1 MLQAALA
8 VDDQQ
13 PVVDAVEHGL
23 QALLAGQQ
31 FVDVGL
37 LVLAQRLGHQPEAA
51 GQLVDFYGLA
61 DGQRDIEVT
70 LAELISSFS
79 QGFDGLPEAAGDV
92 VCGKEAEHQHHQAR
106 QAEYTTDQ

>member
-1 MLQAALA
+1 M
-8 VDDQQ
+8 
-13 PVVDAVEHGL
+13 
-23 QALLAGQQ
+23 LAGQK
-31 FVDVGL
+31 FIDVGR

-51 GQLVDFYGLA
+51 AQLVDFYGLA

-70 LAELISSFS
+70 LAELICGLG

-92 VCGKEAEHQHHQAR
+92 VCGKEAKHQHNQTR